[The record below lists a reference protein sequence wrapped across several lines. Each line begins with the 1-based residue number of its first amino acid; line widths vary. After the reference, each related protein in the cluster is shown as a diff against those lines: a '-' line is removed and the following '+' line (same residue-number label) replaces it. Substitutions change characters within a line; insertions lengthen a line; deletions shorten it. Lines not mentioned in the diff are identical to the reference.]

1 MAMIVQLWD
10 RHQFQ
15 TWDSAEQTSHILSH
29 AVHSMVLVQ
38 GDTFVH
44 GLHEVLLQL

>member
-15 TWDSAEQTSHILSH
+15 TWDSAEQAPYILGH
-29 AVHSMVLVQ
+29 TIHPMVLMQ
-38 GDTFVH
+38 GDAFAH
-44 GLHEVLLQL
+44 GMHEVLLQL